1 MADLS
6 MLGGAEDDNSELK
19 KLNAEVVCK
28 LHANSHKINLKSL
41 FLNISSS
48 NSFTFSK
55 LSFSIPTTSTRGKK
69 SCALVRHLMAVA

>member
-6 MLGGAEDDNSELK
+6 MLGGAEDDHSELK

-28 LHANSHKINLKSL
+28 PHANLHKINLKSL
-41 FLNISSS
+41 FLTYALLT
-48 NSFTFSK
+48 FTSSK